1 MIHDGFIYLG
11 TLMLLA
17 AILVNLPVYL
27 KGKGAQKFF
36 KFAPP
41 IVLLYLGMMLL
52 CTMKMWNLE
61 DTAATYKAVKN
72 PLLYAM
78 LFLMLLRCDLKK
90 IIKLGPKM
98 LIGFF
103 SASISIGVGFVVSYG
118 IFHKL
123 LGPESWKA
131 LAALCGSWLGG
142 GSNMLIGDLIETQ
155 FLGGTYNPYLG
166 SALSLVLMIVMLLI
180 FRFLNLEYFNRQLL
194 W

>member
-90 IIKLGPKM
+90 STCVAGSRLPDPSDPCSCYGHSCKGDQNGYLYLCRCI
-98 LIGFF
+98 F
-103 SASISIGVGFVVSYG
+103 SKRWWNCYCTCTCRRI
-118 IFHKL
+118 
-123 LGPESWKA
+123 
-131 LAALCGSWLGG
+131 
-142 GSNMLIGDLIETQ
+142 Q
-155 FLGGTYNPYLG
+155 
-166 SALSLVLMIVMLLI
+166 
-180 FRFLNLEYFNRQLL
+180 
-194 W
+194 

>member
-1 MIHDGFIYLG
+1 MTAEWEFTNDSWRFYLSWHFD
-11 TLMLLA
+11 A
-17 AILVNLPVYL
+17 ACSDFSQSSCIPE
-27 KGKGAQKFF
+27 GKRRTEIF

-103 SASISIGVGFVVSYG
+103 AASLSICTG
-118 IFHKL
+118 L
-123 LGPESWKA
+123 
-131 LAALCGSWLGG
+131 
-142 GSNMLIGDLIETQ
+142 
-155 FLGGTYNPYLG
+155 
-166 SALSLVLMIVMLLI
+166 
-180 FRFLNLEYFNRQLL
+180 
-194 W
+194 